1 MTAASFERTLLIVRL
16 SLSRARAG
24 ALCVAVGALAAG
36 LMWMVWVPRLAARV
50 DQETRDIAR
59 ARAAP
64 ATTRI
69 VPPRALAAERASAF
83 YSTLGDAAHGDQIV
97 TSLFRAAS
105 DAGVAL
111 DKGEYKPDHDR
122 AGRFDTYSIVL
133 PIKGDYRNIRRFCE
147 RVLLTTPFASLDDIR
162 FERASA
168 GEPVVKANV
177 RFTMFMRADDSA
189 LARKATGEVQ
199 R

>member
-1 MTAASFERTLLIVRL
+1 MLLARL
-16 SLSRARAG
+16 LLGRARAG
-24 ALCVAVGALAAG
+24 VLCIAVGAFAAG
-36 LMWMVWVPRLAARV
+36 LMWSVWIPSLAVRV

-64 ATTRI
+64 APKRI
-69 VPPRALAAERASAF
+69 VPPQALAAERASAF
-83 YSTLGDAAHGDQIV
+83 YSVLGDAAHGDQIV
-97 TSLFRAAS
+97 ASLFKAAS

-111 DKGEYKPDHDR
+111 DKGEYKPAHDR

-133 PIKGDYRNIRRFCE
+133 PVKGDYRNIRRFCE
-147 RVLLTTPFASLDDIR
+147 SVLLATPFASLDDIR

-168 GEPVVKANV
+168 GESVVKANL
-177 RFTMFMRADDSA
+177 RFTMFIRADESV
-189 LARKATGEVQ
+189 LRHKATGEVQ

>member
-1 MTAASFERTLLIVRL
+1 MTAASFERTMLVVRL

-36 LMWMVWVPRLAARV
+36 LMWMVWIPWLDARV

-59 ARAAP
+59 ARTAP
-64 ATTRI
+64 ATKRI
-69 VPPRALAAERASAF
+69 VPPQALAAERVSAF

-97 TSLFRAAS
+97 TDLFKAAS

-111 DKGEYKPDHDR
+111 DKGEYKPAHDR

-147 RVLLTTPFASLDDIR
+147 SVLLTTPFASLDDIR

-168 GEPVVKANV
+168 GVSVVKANL
-177 RFTMFMRADDSA
+177 RFTMFMRADDSV
-189 LARKATGEVQ
+189 LARKTTGEVQ